1 MNTKVGN
8 LYPNKP
14 IGTDQRLTVDS
25 TAGGVQLSA
34 FDASADYVVWDVQT
48 ADVMVTFDGSAPT
61 TTNGHQLRVGQCGTW
76 SVATATAMKAIR
88 LTGTSGVI
96 HATTFTD

>member
-25 TAGGVQLSA
+25 TAGGVQLSS
-34 FDASADYVVWDVQT
+34 FDAGADYVIWDVQD
-48 ADVMVTFDGSAPT
+48 ADIMVTFDGSAPT
-61 TTNGHQLRVGQCGTW
+61 TTNGHRLYSGQAGTW
-76 SVATATAMKAIR
+76 SVPTATAMKAIR
-88 LTGTSGVI
+88 QGATSGVL
-96 HATTFTD
+96 HVTTFID

>member
-34 FDASADYVVWDVQT
+34 FDDGADYVAWDVQD
-48 ADVMVTFDGSAPT
+48 ADIMVTFDGSAPT
-61 TTNGHQLRVGQCGTW
+61 TSNGHRLRVGQCGTW
-76 SVATATAMKAIR
+76 SIPWATAMKAIR
-88 LTGTSGVI
+88 QGGTSGVI
-96 HATTFTD
+96 HATAATD

>member
-25 TAGGVQLSA
+25 TAGGVVLSA
-34 FDASADYVVWDVQT
+34 FDAGTDYVVWDVQD
-48 ADVMVTFDGSAPT
+48 ADIMVTFDASAPT
-61 TTNGHQLRVGQCGTW
+61 TTNGHRLYAGQCGTW
-76 SVATATAMKAIR
+76 SIATATAMKAIR
-88 LTGTSGVI
+88 QGATSGVL
-96 HATTFTD
+96 HVTTFTD